1 MRFLPLAALSML
13 LLVSQAPGQTYQAPN
28 LADFQTAL
36 DRANSATVSNNIAA
50 SVPGYQGAAN
60 DLQAKSGEDVA
71 TLQSEG
77 SVASTTNVMKPA
89 IQSSQAYVAANPVS
103 ENAAW
108 VKGALGVANDPTAAA
123 GGVAGT
129 TSTTCHTQGGGSDQ
143 ATLYTCES
151 GNTVV
156 TTAQSCQTFE
166 DIAPASATK
175 TCQTDSYYEAEASFA
190 NIGMFTEAHQCV
202 IFSGQG
208 GLNTSIGCGVMIS
221 QINAGNC
228 APPKQIGSTSNYLEY
243 CKTAYT
249 GIGGIIY
256 LGHRTDACAAQRAD
270 TTCTKATETCNAW
283 IDQAS
288 GTCGDKSVTYTCGN
302 AGYVDKGLNAAAC
315 AQFAG
320 NPACTAGASTCI
332 QHASDVPD
340 IMSAL
345 SLPPDFCLKSTLT
358 YSCDSVASTG
368 SDCQVPGGCTLKE
381 QNCIDPNYDGTTPCQ
396 TYDYVYACQA
406 AVATPPT
413 ATGAICDASWVNG
426 TAVIATAD
434 DPDNDLPQALSAINA
449 MKAASGSYGA
459 SADLTIFGGDGLKCG
474 KSIGGLSNCCKD
486 SGLLLDNNLTSC
498 NADEQKLAAEQK
510 KKACHYIG
518 TYCSNKSLFGC
529 LMKKMTYC
537 CYGSVLGRIVE
548 EAGHSQLGLSWGDA
562 KNPQCGGFSVSQFQ
576 QIDLSNVDFSDFY
589 DDKLAQL
596 ANNDPHSTVAAIT
609 ASINAMNASQAVRK

>member
-1 MRFLPLAALSML
+1 MRIPSLAAFS
-13 LLVSQAPGQTYQAPN
+13 LLVLVGQADCQTYQAPN

-36 DRANSATVSNNIAA
+36 DRANSATVGSNIAA
-50 SVPGYQGAAN
+50 SVPGYQGAAT
-60 DLQAKSGEDVA
+60 DLQAKSGEDIA
-71 TLQSEG
+71 TLQSDG
-77 SVASTTNVMKPA
+77 AVASSSNVMKPA
-89 IQSSQAYVAANPVS
+89 IQNSNAYVAANPVS

-108 VKGALGVANDPTAAA
+108 VKGALGVANDPTASA
-123 GGVAGT
+123 GGVVGT

-143 ATLYTCES
+143 ATLYTCEW
-151 GNTVV
+151 GNMVS
-156 TTAQSCQTFE
+156 TTAAACQTYQ
-166 DIAPASATK
+166 DISQIPATK
-175 TCQTDSYYEAEASFA
+175 VCRSDSYFEAMATYPGIA
-190 NIGMFTEAHQCV
+190 DFTEAHRCTMNPTPHGV
-202 IFSGQG
+202 
-208 GLNTSIGCGVMIS
+208 GLNWGCHLLASQAGDGV
-221 QINAGNC
+221 C
-228 APPKQIGSTSNYLEY
+228 APALRIGGSDDYVQY
-243 CKTAYT
+243 CKTAFT
-249 GIGGIIY
+249 GVKFITY
-256 LGHRTDACAAQRAD
+256 LGHVSDGCAAHRANASCSK
-270 TTCTKATETCNAW
+270 TTESCSSW
-283 IDQAS
+283 IDQSS
-288 GTCGDKSVTYTCGN
+288 GICSDKTVTYTCAN
-302 AGYVDKGLNAAAC
+302 AGYVDKGLNATAC
-315 AQFAG
+315 ALYAG
-320 NPACTAGASTCI
+320 NPACTAGASACI
-332 QHASDVPD
+332 QRASDVPD
-340 IMSAL
+340 IMAAL
-345 SLPPDFCLKSTLT
+345 SLPPDFCLKSNVS

-368 SDCQVPGGCTLKE
+368 SHCEVPGGCTLKE
-381 QNCIDPNYDGTTPCQ
+381 QNCIDPNYDGSTPCQ

-406 AVATPPT
+406 TVTTPPA

-537 CYGSVLGRIVE
+537 CYGSVLGRIIE

-562 KNPQCGGFSVSQFQ
+562 KNPQCGGFSVAQFQ

-589 DDKLAQL
+589 IDKLGQL
-596 ANNDPHSTVAAIT
+596 ANNDPNSTVAAIT
-609 ASINAMNASQAVRK
+609 ASINSMNNSKTATK

>member
-1 MRFLPLAALSML
+1 MRILPLAAFS
-13 LLVSQAPGQTYQAPN
+13 LLVFAAQALGQTYQAPN

-36 DRANSATVSNNIAA
+36 DRANSATVSSNIGA
-50 SVPGYQGAAN
+50 SMPGYQGAAN

-77 SVASTTNVMKPA
+77 AVASTTNAMKPA
-89 IQSSQAYVAANPVS
+89 IQHSSAYVAANPVS

-108 VKGALGVANDPTAAA
+108 VKGALGVANDPTASA

-156 TTAQSCQTFE
+156 TTTQTCQTFE

-175 TCQTDSYYEAEASFA
+175 TCETDSYYEAEVSFA
-190 NIGMFTEAHQCV
+190 NIGAFTEAHQCV

-208 GLNTSIGCGVMIS
+208 GLNGSIGCGVMIN
-221 QINAGNC
+221 QIGAGNC
-228 APPKQIGSTSNYLEY
+228 APPKQIGTTSNYLEY

-256 LGHRTDACAAQRAD
+256 LGHKTDTCTAARTD
-270 TTCTKATETCNAW
+270 TSCTKSAETCNSW

-315 AQFAG
+315 SAYVG
-320 NPACTAGASTCI
+320 NAACTVGASICT
-332 QHASDVPD
+332 QHARDLPDV
-340 IMSAL
+340 MAAL
-345 SLPPDFCLKSTLT
+345 SLAPDVCLKSTLT

-368 SDCQVPGGCTLKE
+368 SDCQVPSGCVLKA

-406 AVATPPT
+406 TVAIPPA

-562 KNPQCGGFSVSQFQ
+562 KNPQCGGFSVAQFQ

-596 ANNDPHSTVAAIT
+596 ASNDPNSTVAAIT
-609 ASINAMNASQAVRK
+609 ASINAMNASQAATK

>member
-1 MRFLPLAALSML
+1 MRSLSFAAFWV
-13 LLVSQAPGQTYQAPN
+13 LVFVGPALGQTYQAPD
-28 LADFQTAL
+28 LADFRTPL
-36 DRANSATVSNNIAA
+36 DRANSATVSSNIAA

-60 DLQAKSGEDVA
+60 DLQAKAGEDVA
-71 TLQSEG
+71 TLQSDG
-77 SVASTTNVMKPA
+77 AIASTTNVMKPA
-89 IQSSQAYVAANPVS
+89 IQHSSAFVAANPVS

-108 VKGALGVANDPTAAA
+108 VKGALGVANDPTASA

-129 TSTTCHTQGGGSDQ
+129 TSTTCHPQGGGSGQ
-143 ATLYTCES
+143 TTLYTCES

-156 TTAQSCQTFE
+156 TTSQTCQTFE
-166 DIAPASATK
+166 DIALAPATK
-175 TCQTDSYYEAEASFA
+175 TCKTDSYFEAEASFA
-190 NIGMFTEAHQCV
+190 NIGAFTEAHQCS
-202 IFSGQG
+202 IYSGQG
-208 GLNTSIGCGVMIS
+208 GLNTSTGCGVMIS

-249 GIGGIIY
+249 GIGGITY
-256 LGHRTDACAAQRAD
+256 LGHKTESCAAARAD
-270 TTCTKATETCNAW
+270 TSCTKSSETCNSW

-288 GTCGDKSVTYTCGN
+288 GTCGDKSVTYSCGD
-302 AGYVDKGLNAAAC
+302 AGYVDKGLNTSAC
-315 AQFAG
+315 AAFAG
-320 NPACTAGASTCI
+320 NPACTVGGSTCT
-332 QHASDVPD
+332 QHASDLPD
-340 IMSAL
+340 VMAAL
-345 SLPPDFCLKSTLT
+345 SLQPDFCLKSTLT
-358 YSCDSVASTG
+358 YSCDSVSSTG
-368 SDCQVPGGCTLKE
+368 SDCQVPGGCALKE
-381 QNCIDPNYDGTTPCQ
+381 RNCIDPNYDGSTPCQ

-406 AVATPPT
+406 AVATPSA

-459 SADLTIFGGDGLKCG
+459 SGNLTIFGGSALKCG

-486 SGLLLDNNLTSC
+486 SGLLLDNNLMSC

-510 KKACHYIG
+510 KKACHYVG
-518 TYCSNKSLFGC
+518 TYCSNKSFFGC

-562 KNPQCGGFSVSQFQ
+562 KNPQCGGFTVAQFQ

-589 DDKLAQL
+589 NDKLAQL
-596 ANNDPHSTVAAIT
+596 ASNDPNSTVAAIT
-609 ASINAMNASQAVRK
+609 ASINSMNNSKTATK